1 MSELYEFDT
10 GQFTKWIVAELEKI
24 NKLEVVLS
32 NPSGDSIF
40 PCAVVSTP
48 LKRIVNTEEGQPV
61 EIALSVQI
69 DYWTSKKYD
78 CMSLSDKGDIQLRN
92 LNLVRV
98 NTTID
103 TYDDVTKKY
112 RYGGNYETTY
122 NAITGSFEN
131 RR

>member
-24 NKLEVVLS
+24 NNLEVVLA

-48 LKRIVNTEEGQPV
+48 LKRITNTDDGQPV
-61 EIALSVQI
+61 EISLSIQI
-69 DYWTSKKYD
+69 NYWAGKKYD

-103 TYDDVTKKY
+103 TYDDITKKY

-122 NAITGSFEN
+122 NAITGAFEN